1 VSRPRLLIEE
11 WLPAAAIG
19 VECMRARGTSSALEP
34 TTFLHVWW
42 ARKPLTVSRAAVLA
56 SVLPAGFDR
65 PTFER
70 LLGFGLPGSQLVLTR
85 QLMDTGVRVPGGFGC
100 ARAFSNAVREQDLE
114 VARREARALWGES
127 VSVLDPMAGG
137 GSIPLES
144 ARLGLETLAN
154 EVNPVALS
162 ILEATVDYP
171 FRFGGKLVEAA
182 RRWGHRLTARTVSR
196 LTHFFR
202 YDGFAP
208 PDAYIFTRT
217 VPCPDTGLPAPLVPD
232 WSLSRPA
239 GGKHIVAEP
248 VVTDAALGRWT
259 VRVRDVG
266 PGAGQLS
273 SPPRPTYARG
283 RGWSLFTGTEMPAD
297 YIKSQAQQGNM
308 GSVLYAVVTRASR
321 RLEFR
326 PPTQT
331 DLDALADAER
341 ELARLRPQWERDG
354 IIPTELYPDVTTDK
368 RPRLYGMARWADMF
382 SPRQLL
388 VLGTLVE
395 ELCALRPGILAAEGP
410 ELGEA
415 VVHLLAFV
423 VDKVANYGCILSK
436 WECTRGVIKGKFDR
450 HDYAFRPTFAEM
462 AVCAAGRGLEW
473 PVDNVLDAFEKL
485 ASLPKAPDARPV
497 RVTQGS
503 AANLAGIPDGSITAV
518 VVDPPYADNVQYSEL
533 ADFFYVWLKRTQGHR
548 RPEWFSTYLCD
559 HSGEVVVN
567 PERHR
572 GETPGNKDATRKA
585 HEFYR
590 NLMTDIFREARRV
603 LRDDGVLTV
612 MFTHKRQDAWVA
624 LFQSLIDA
632 GFTITACWPVKTE
645 SEHSLHQARKNA
657 AQSTVLLA
665 ARKREE
671 DAGIAYYGEIEAE
684 VAQAARS
691 AAERLQRQGLGPV
704 DQMVGSYGPAVEV
717 LTRYREVRTGV
728 EGERVGIERAL
739 DTAADALAEWRLEQ
753 IAPRGLPGADPESR
767 FYLLCWDVMQ
777 ASEFPFDQMKL
788 LGHAVGVDPE
798 RLKESGLVERT
809 ASNVRI
815 LPARE
820 RRRERPVRDPQEQSK
835 EARRRV
841 HPQDAEF
848 ATAIDACQALALC
861 YQEAGGGQSGI
872 GAARSMALRNGWTA
886 DGHVARLMEAL
897 VRAAP
902 PAVRFPG
909 KGKTRTAAD
918 EFPEFRAWH
927 ALLKPLFNI
936 EPPKWEKPEPPEN
949 LLSRVGLDELREPEE
964 EEEDPEEEGEE

>member
-19 VECMRARGTSSALEP
+19 AECMRARNSPSATEP
-34 TTFLHVWW
+34 NAALHTWW
-42 ARKPLTVSRAAVLA
+42 ARRPLTFCRAAVLA

-70 LLGFGLPGSQLVLTR
+70 LLGFGLPGSHPVLPLELNDEDVGERGGLTR
-85 QLMDTGVRVPGGFGC
+85 GY
-100 ARAFSNAVREQDLE
+100 AYSNAVREQDLE

-154 EVNPVALS
+154 ELNPVACS

-182 RRWGHRLTARTVSR
+182 RRWGHRLTVRTVSR
-196 LTHFFR
+196 LERFFR
-202 YDGFAP
+202 YEGFAP

-217 VPCPDTGLPAPLVPD
+217 VPCPGTGHPAPLVPD
-232 WSLSRPA
+232 WSLSRPP

-259 VRVRDVG
+259 VRVREVG
-266 PGAGQLS
+266 RGAGQLS

-354 IIPTELYPDVTTDK
+354 IIPTELYPDVSADNI
-368 RPRLYGMARWADMF
+368 PRLYGMARWADMF

-395 ELCALRPGILAAEGP
+395 ELRALRPDILAAEGP

-423 VDKVANYGCILSK
+423 VDKMANYGCSFCRWGYIS
-436 WECTRGVIKGKFDR
+436 TDIKAKF
-450 HDYAFRPTFAEM
+450 AFHAYNFVATFAER
-462 AVCAAGRGLEW
+462 AVCASGRGL
-473 PVDNVLDAFEKL
+473 VLPLSSVLSAFARL
-485 ASLPKAPDARPV
+485 VCLPKAPDARPV
-497 RVTQGS
+497 RLTRGS
-503 AANLAGIPDGSITAV
+503 AANLAHIPDGSITAV

-559 HSGEVVVN
+559 HSQEAVVN
-567 PERHR
+567 PARHR
-572 GETPGNKDATRKA
+572 SETPGNKEATGKA
-585 HEFYR
+585 YEFYG
-590 NLMTDIFREARRV
+590 NLMTDIFREACRV

-612 MFTHKRQDAWVA
+612 MFTHKRQNAWEA
-624 LFQSLIDA
+624 MCRSLIDA
-632 GFTITACWPVKTE
+632 GFTVTAWWPVKTE
-645 SEHSLHQARKNA
+645 SEYSLHLANKNS
-657 AQSTVLLA
+657 AQSTVLLV
-665 ARKREE
+665 ARKRQE
-671 DAGIAYYGEIEAE
+671 DAGIACYGEIDAE

-691 AAERLQRQGLGPV
+691 AAERLQLQGLCQV
-704 DQMVGSYGPAVEV
+704 DQMAGAYASTLQV
-717 LTRYREVRTGV
+717 LSRYREVSTDMD
-728 EGERVGIERAL
+728 GEPGAIKRAL
-739 DTAADALAEWRLEQ
+739 DTAA
-753 IAPRGLPGADPESR
+753 
-767 FYLLCWDVMQ
+767 
-777 ASEFPFDQMKL
+777 ASV
-788 LGHAVGVDPE
+788 A
-798 RLKESGLVERT
+798 
-809 ASNVRI
+809 AW
-815 LPARE
+815 
-820 RRRERPVRDPQEQSK
+820 RRETEGGARPETF
-835 EARRRV
+835 ARKRR
-841 HPQDAEF
+841 
-848 ATAIDACQALALC
+848 
-861 YQEAGGGQSGI
+861 
-872 GAARSMALRNGWTA
+872 AR
-886 DGHVARLMEAL
+886 
-897 VRAAP
+897 
-902 PAVRFPG
+902 
-909 KGKTRTAAD
+909 
-918 EFPEFRAWH
+918 
-927 ALLKPLFNI
+927 
-936 EPPKWEKPEPPEN
+936 
-949 LLSRVGLDELREPEE
+949 
-964 EEEDPEEEGEE
+964 